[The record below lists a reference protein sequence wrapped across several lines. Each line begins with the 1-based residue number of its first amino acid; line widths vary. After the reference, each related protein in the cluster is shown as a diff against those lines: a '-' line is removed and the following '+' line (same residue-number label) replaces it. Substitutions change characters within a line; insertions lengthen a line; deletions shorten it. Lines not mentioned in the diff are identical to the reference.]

1 MLVDVAPTMWPGSEF
16 HASIT
21 RLEKKT
27 SVVLVPIL
35 PLASPVWACV
45 LLIFCR
51 SC

>member
-27 SVVLVPIL
+27 SVVLKGHCIEFGV
-35 PLASPVWACV
+35 V
-45 LLIFCR
+45 
-51 SC
+51 